1 MLSREEFLAELKK
14 GLAGLPPEDA
24 ENCLE
29 FYSEMI
35 DDRMEEGLTEEEALL
50 EMDPIDDIVS
60 QTLADIPLKKL
71 VRQRV
76 RPKRE
81 LRAREIVLLVL
92 GFPLWFPLLLAGFAV
107 LLSLYI
113 VIWALL
119 ISLWAVEIALWAA
132 AAGAIIV
139 GVYLIIRAQP
149 LPGAAMMG
157 AGLLCAGLSVFM
169 FAACKEATKGLV
181 RLTKRLTLGIKTL
194 FISKE
199 RG

>member
-1 MLSREEFLAELKK
+1 MNKDQFLSEIRKRLS
-14 GLAGLPPEDA
+14 GLPQGDIDERVA
-24 ENCLE
+24 
-29 FYSEMI
+29 FYEEMI

-119 ISLWAVEIALWAA
+119 IALWAVETGLWAG
-132 AAGAIIV
+132 AAGAIIM

-149 LPGAAMMG
+149 LPGAAMIG

-169 FAACKEATKGLV
+169 FAACKGATKGIV
-181 RLTKRLTLGIKTL
+181 RLTKRLTLGIKAL